1 MNKHRTLL
9 SIVLILTLILVLLG
23 GLAIFLDLQ
32 QSQNP
37 PSVTTDPSTSSSTQA
52 TTGTPSTSTT
62 VPPITTT
69 LPPVTTTVP
78 PTTSVPP
85 TTAPTGLYTR
95 AELEALSTKSSG
107 YGPGR
112 TSDGSR
118 PPFAQ
123 SEQTKYAQY
132 GGNFIGPDNGK
143 IYLTFDCGYEY
154 TATDENGNAYRVT
167 ERILNTLKE
176 KDVKAV
182 FFVTMDY
189 VKRQPDLVQRM
200 LDEGHVVGNHSNTH
214 PVMPQLSIDQ
224 MEEEVMILHD
234 YVKEHFG
241 YEMFLFRPPTGE
253 FSVQSLA
260 VVHNLGYKN
269 LHWSFAYGDYT
280 PSNQPDV
287 DEALALV
294 TGSAHS
300 GAIYL
305 LHAVSVTNATILADA
320 IDSFQAQGYE
330 LDLFR

>member
-1 MNKHRTLL
+1 MNKNRALITA
-9 SIVLILTLILVLLG
+9 IVVMSLILVLLG
-23 GLAIFLDLQ
+23 CFAIAMDLMQ
-32 QSQNP
+32 VGNP
-37 PSVTTDPSTSSSTQA
+37 PSVSTGPGSTSSSQ
-52 TTGTPSTSTT
+52 TTEGNSTTTT
-62 VPPITTT
+62 VPST
-69 LPPVTTTVP
+69 TTTVP
-78 PTTSVPP
+78 PTTTTVPP
-85 TTAPTGLYTR
+85 TTTTVPVTTAPTGLYTR
-95 AELEALSTKSSG
+95 AELEALPTTSYG

-118 PPFAQ
+118 PPYAQ
-123 SEQTKYAQY
+123 SEQTKYGQY
-132 GGNFIGPDNGK
+132 GGNFIAPDNGK

-154 TATDENGNAYRVT
+154 TATDENGNSYRVT

-200 LDEGHVVGNHSNTH
+200 IVEGHVVGNHSTTH
-214 PVMPQLSIDQ
+214 PIMPSLTIDE
-224 MEEEVMILHD
+224 MENEVMSLHN

-241 YEMFLFRPPTGE
+241 YEMFLFRTPTGE

-269 LHWSFAYGDYT
+269 VHWSFAYGDYT
-280 PSNQPDV
+280 TDKQPDV
-287 DEALALV
+287 DESLALI
-294 TGSAHS
+294 TNSAHS

-305 LHAVSVTNATILADA
+305 LHAVSVTNATVLGDA
-320 IDSFQAQGYE
+320 IDSFRAQGYE